1 MDLDDYASNEKKDE
15 ESPNQ
20 AYNQS
25 INDNNRKKEPLNRA
39 PSAAV
44 DPEFHRQ
51 AKRLKQKLKFTSR
64 LLWITLAISG
74 LTLILL
80 VIQWVSSNNEIEH
93 MKDENY
99 DMRRG
104 T

>member
-1 MDLDDYASNEKKDE
+1 MDLDDYVSNEKKDE
-15 ESPNQ
+15 KSPNQ

-39 PSAAV
+39 PSATV

-51 AKRLKQKLKFTSR
+51 ARRLKQKLKFTSR

-80 VIQWVSSNNEIEH
+80 VIQWVSSNNKIADMEY
-93 MKDENY
+93 ENY

>member
-1 MDLDDYASNEKKDE
+1 MDLDDYASNEKKYE
-15 ESPNQ
+15 KSPNQ
-20 AYNQS
+20 AYNQC

-51 AKRLKQKLKFTSR
+51 AKRLKQKLNFTSR

-80 VIQWVSSNNEIEH
+80 VIQWVSSNNEIADIR
-93 MKDENY
+93 DENY
-99 DMRRG
+99 IMRRG
-104 T
+104 I

>member
-51 AKRLKQKLKFTSR
+51 AKRLKKKLTFTSR

-80 VIQWVSSNNEIEH
+80 VIQWVSSNN
-93 MKDENY
+93 MRYENY

>member
-1 MDLDDYASNEKKDE
+1 MKQNQQRYKIMKMELDGYEYNNEEDKK
-15 ESPNQ
+15 SSNQ
-20 AYNQS
+20 AS
-25 INDNNRKKEPLNRA
+25 IRSIDDGNGMRKEINRA

-44 DPEFHRQ
+44 DPDFHRQ

-80 VIQWVSSNNEIEH
+80 VIQWVTL
-93 MKDENY
+93 K
-99 DMRRG
+99 RG

>member
-1 MDLDDYASNEKKDE
+1 MDLDDYVSNEKKDE
-15 ESPNQ
+15 KSPNQ

-74 LTLILL
+74 LTLLLL
-80 VIQWVSSNNEIEH
+80 VIQWVSSNNKIATLRY
-93 MKDENY
+93 ENY

>member
-1 MDLDDYASNEKKDE
+1 MKQNQQRYKTMKMELNGYEFNNEEDDIS
-15 ESPNQ
+15 SNQ
-20 AYNQS
+20 ANNQS
-25 INDNNRKKEPLNRA
+25 TDNGNGMRKEINRA

-44 DPEFHRQ
+44 DPDFHRQ

-64 LLWITLAISG
+64 LLWITLAISS

-80 VIQWVSSNNEIEH
+80 VIQWVTL
-93 MKDENY
+93 K
-99 DMRRG
+99 RG

>member
-1 MDLDDYASNEKKDE
+1 MDLDDYVSNEKKDE
-15 ESPNQ
+15 KSPNQ

-39 PSAAV
+39 PSAEV
-44 DPEFHRQ
+44 NPEFHRQ

-64 LLWITLAISG
+64 LLWITLAISS

-80 VIQWVSSNNEIEH
+80 VIQWVSSNNL
-93 MKDENY
+93 K
-99 DMRRG
+99 RG

>member
-1 MDLDDYASNEKKDE
+1 MKQNQQRYKTIEMELDGYEFNKE
-15 ESPNQ
+15 EDKRSLNQ
-20 AYNQS
+20 AKNQS
-25 INDNNRKKEPLNRA
+25 IDSGNGMRKEINRA

-44 DPEFHRQ
+44 DPDFHRQ

-64 LLWITLAISG
+64 LLWITLAISS

-80 VIQWVSSNNEIEH
+80 VIQWVTL
-93 MKDENY
+93 K
-99 DMRRG
+99 RG

>member
-1 MDLDDYASNEKKDE
+1 MDLDDYVSNEKNNEK
-15 ESPNQ
+15 SPNQ

-51 AKRLKQKLKFTSR
+51 AKRLKKKLTFTSR

-80 VIQWVSSNNEIEH
+80 VIQWVSSNNTIEDMRH
-93 MKDENY
+93 EN
-99 DMRRG
+99 DHMRRG

>member
-1 MDLDDYASNEKKDE
+1 MELDGYVYNDVENEK
-15 ESPNQ
+15 SSNQ
-20 AYNQS
+20 VNNQS
-25 INDNNRKKEPLNRA
+25 IDDRMKKDLNRA

-44 DPEFHRQ
+44 DPDFHRQ

-64 LLWITLAISG
+64 LLWITLAISS

-80 VIQWVSSNNEIEH
+80 VIQWVSSNHEFAQ
-93 MKDENY
+93 
-99 DMRRG
+99 MRTG